1 MDKMTTEDGQ
11 IRPEDE
17 YSTAF
22 DEAASGAALPGEAAQ
37 DDEDDE
43 DDGFA
48 AAWNEATAADKEQ

>member
-1 MDKMTTEDGQ
+1 MDKMTAEDGQ

-37 DDEDDE
+37 DDEDD
-43 DDGFA
+43 GFA